1 MDIEQYMDFQRVQQY
16 ISHMRPMFDKRALFS
31 DETRQYRIPEELEAG
46 DTVSITFAGGIQE
59 SSPAVIEHVV
69 RIQLLDDAK

>member
-31 DETRQYRIPEELEAG
+31 DETRQYRIPEEPR
-46 DTVSITFAGGIQE
+46 QE
-59 SSPAVIEHVV
+59 MW
-69 RIQLLDDAK
+69 